1 MNRFSRLASV
11 WEQQLPDGDS
21 ELVEFENAF
30 YQKFKEAALRA
41 ARILEIG
48 AGKGRMIRVLKRGG
62 VEAEMHC
69 IDLNAYVKQSSPYA
83 VMGNAIN
90 LPYRSGSFD
99 LSYSLG
105 VIEHFPETALAI
117 REHIRVVRPGGYIL
131 ITTPHLSPYT
141 LLRLLVW
148 LIKFRK
154 KGSFEQTIGRNLTLS
169 YLSREVSRAGGE
181 FLAGGAT
188 GFVLPGPLK
197 KLAWVAK
204 KVVPE
209 RYFGA
214 YVWVMARKV

>member
-1 MNRFSRLASV
+1 MNRFSRLANV

-41 ARILEIG
+41 GRILEIG
-48 AGKGRMIRVLKRGG
+48 AGKGRMVRVLKRTG
-62 VEAEMHC
+62 VKAEIHC
-69 IDLNAYVKQSSPYA
+69 VDLNAYVQQSSPYA
-83 VMGNAIN
+83 VMANAIN
-90 LPYRSGSFD
+90 LPYRSDSFD

-117 REHIRVVRPGGYIL
+117 REHIRVVRPGGHIL

-141 LLRLLVW
+141 LLRFLVW

-169 YLSREVSRAGGE
+169 YLSRELRRAGGE
-181 FLAGGAT
+181 LLAGGAT

-197 KLAWVAK
+197 NFAWVVK

-214 YVWVMARKV
+214 YVWVLARKI